1 MEVSTLHSVTEDLAG
16 YLSEVTQGDLR
27 SPTHLAG
34 CDIGDLYVDLL
45 NRNIRAAAAIA
56 PESSRQS
63 RTRLVDR
70 SALASVVNL
79 YGGGF
84 DTRYRQTA
92 RAIEIALAALETSAA
107 GSRINGVQ
115 VDLGAICA
123 TLISD
128 IVVDT
133 WYLAEAMGL
142 SYRPNPAVV
151 MDVFNGLK
159 TPPLDEDE
167 DAEAIW
173 ACVRILHGSRK
184 GRTEYRP
191 AVIEPSRS

>member
-1 MEVSTLHSVTEDLAG
+1 M
-16 YLSEVTQGDLR
+16 
-27 SPTHLAG
+27 
-34 CDIGDLYVDLL
+34 
-45 NRNIRAAAAIA
+45 
-56 PESSRQS
+56 
-63 RTRLVDR
+63 DR
-70 SALASVVNL
+70 SALASLVNL

-92 RAIEIALAALETSAA
+92 RAITIALAALDTSAA

-115 VDLGAICA
+115 KDLGAICA

-128 IVVDT
+128 TVVDT

-142 SYRPNPAVV
+142 SYRPNSAVV
-151 MDVFNGLK
+151 MDIFNGLK